1 MDENLDQADTEEAR
15 FLLVLTD
22 IVRLTAPQ
30 ANFIINQDITN
41 ARQLVRFDDTI
52 MNEMFARPTLVN
64 TTAMT
69 KMRFRAFRQWVKEQV
84 NANIQVDSL
93 NFTMEECERQ
103 QDIMSI
109 MTSTTEKYKT
119 NGKDTN
125 KEPEKF
131 NGKPTKWKQWKNEFE
146 GHLSQITGSSGDTP
160 LVYITRDDDEITE
173 DEYNELEGPMKK
185 VYDAP
190 LQGYHFDKDNYL
202 VFQKLRNQLSG
213 GLAETHLSDFERSGN
228 GHAAW
233 QHLVTCFEGE
243 DAKNAAITAAR
254 NDIREATWEKNTRNW
269 TFDMY
274 CLKHVKAHNT
284 LRKYGIIIE
293 GETKVRDFIRGI
305 HNQSLASI
313 KANILL
319 TDRTK
324 NDLDQAIIAFKD
336 TISVLQL
343 TNASKEPNEDR
354 RIGSVQRDGRG
365 ITRGGNR
372 NQGRGQNQTG
382 SFRSALGPNCPILP
396 SNVG

>member
-1 MDENLDQADTEEAR
+1 
-15 FLLVLTD
+15 
-22 IVRLTAPQ
+22 
-30 ANFIINQDITN
+30 
-41 ARQLVRFDDTI
+41 
-52 MNEMFARPTLVN
+52 
-64 TTAMT
+64 
-69 KMRFRAFRQWVKEQV
+69 
-84 NANIQVDSL
+84 
-93 NFTMEECERQ
+93 MEECERQ

-109 MTSTTEKYKT
+109 MTSTTEKYKA

-228 GHAAW
+228 GRAAW

-243 DAKNAAITAAR
+243 DARNAAITAAR

-336 TISVLQL
+336 NISVLRNPTKTGELDQYSATAAALHEEEIEIRAADKTKRDPFDLVAFL
-343 TNASKEPNEDR
+343 THATLGMVAEDFNQEGA
-354 RIGSVQRDGRG
+354 IVQTEDADSTDVMDIRDAH
-365 ITRGGNR
+365 IIMDPMKMAWALINR
-372 NQGRGQNQTG
+372 
-382 SFRSALGPNCPILP
+382 C
-396 SNVG
+396 